1 MVTMTLDTDLG
12 EATCYLDGGYDG
24 YQTGLPLRVGN
35 SIWEPGTEVWV
46 GVRPPTDV
54 DAFGRSDSEG
64 AESKMHLMDVF
75 LWGRSLTE
83 DEIAALHTAMVSAEY
98 NMIDLQEDNWQWA
111 ESPSRVCFYIYSIS

>member
-1 MVTMTLDTDLG
+1 M
-12 EATCYLDGGYDG
+12 AH
-24 YQTGLPLRVGN
+24 QTGLPLRVGN

-75 LWGRSLTE
+75 LWGRCLTE
-83 DEIAALHTAMVSAEY
+83 DEIAALHAAMLSAEY

-111 ESPSRVCFYIYSIS
+111 ESPSRVCFFIIRFW